1 MNFYDVGYCS
11 EGITNT
17 SKKYM
22 MKCVKF
28 LRKTSSMKMLHVGCG
43 EGYYF
48 RQAIDEGI
56 DAYGIDISRRALWQS
71 SLRHCHDLIRQHDPM
86 L

>member
-56 DAYGIDISRRALWQS
+56 DTYGIDISRRALW
-71 SLRHCHDLIRQHDPM
+71 HYGKAP
-86 L
+86 

>member
-1 MNFYDVGYCS
+1 
-11 EGITNT
+11 
-17 SKKYM
+17 

-28 LRKTSSMKMLHVGCG
+28 LRKTYSMKMLHVGCG

-56 DAYGIDISRRALWQS
+56 DAYGIDISRRALW
-71 SLRHCHDLIRQHDPM
+71 HYGKAP
-86 L
+86 

>member
-28 LRKTSSMKMLHVGCG
+28 LRKTYSMKMLHVGCG
-43 EGYYF
+43 EGYYV